1 MHETLFTMK
10 IPNSAQALI
19 HTELQKLTESNRYT
33 LEPDTRIEI
42 YSALGQSNV
51 NDELIREEVRK
62 NNPLPSLSN
71 ADRLRAQIALITARK
86 VEGLWSKA
94 CLETETN
101 FSKNR
106 NPAEIHREEETYLA
120 SKKQKYLEHI
130 PVDDVPRAFIP
141 LHILEMAELAMTG
154 KIHDFGAFRLEANEW
169 WQIYPRPEQMEREF
183 CIKWAA
189 QEALYNA
196 IGWTKYNPEP
206 PAEYALLAFAGIF
219 EGDNFSNRRCIM
231 DKDKQH
237 EFWLWW
243 LSKAIPQALSKD
255 GLS

>member
-1 MHETLFTMK
+1 MN

-19 HTELQKLTESNRYT
+19 DTELRKLAESNRYA

-51 NDELIREEVRK
+51 NDEPMLDEARK
-62 NNPLPSLSN
+62 NNPLPSLSRP
-71 ADRLRAQIALITARK
+71 DRLRAQIALITARK

-94 CLETETN
+94 CLETEAN
-101 FSKNR
+101 FSENG

-130 PVDDVPRAFIP
+130 SVDDVPRAFTP
-141 LHILEMAELAMTG
+141 LHILEMAELALIG

-183 CIKWAA
+183 YIKWAA
-189 QEALYNA
+189 QEALYSA

-206 PAEYALLAFAGIF
+206 PAEYALLAFAGVF
-219 EGDNFSNRRCIM
+219 EGENFDNRRCIM

-255 GLS
+255 GVS